1 MLFQKTLSGLG
12 LLAGLASAAP
22 SLRRRQAP
30 GALNVVYWGQN
41 GGGTIENNDLSAY
54 CTATSDIDVIVLSS
68 LWQWG
73 NGATA
78 MGGSFGQSCVVSSSG
93 EPQNCD
99 ALTSAITTCK
109 NVGVKIILSI
119 GGAAA
124 YSSFTTADAASAAG
138 QYVWNAYG
146 GGSGVTRPFGNN
158 IVDGFDLD
166 LEVNA
171 GYNQN
176 FVNFFNTLRSNF
188 ASDPNHE
195 YVITGAPQCPI
206 PEPNMGVII
215 QGVQFD
221 YLWIQFYNNN
231 NYTVPCSLGING
243 GAPFNYNNWTSFVA
257 TTPSKN
263 AKLFVGVPA
272 APDGANGGPSGAVY
286 YATPSQLAQIVS
298 EVKGDSN
305 FGGIMM
311 WSAGF
316 SDSNV
321 NNGCNYAQEAK
332 TILLTG
338 SPCSSG
344 PVSVSIPPVT
354 TPTSTSSSPG
364 SSQTPP
370 SGSGTVPQWGQ
381 CGGNGYTGP
390 TQCVSPYKCVATSE
404 WWSQCE

>member
-1 MLFQKTLSGLG
+1 MLFQKTLAGLG
-12 LLAGLASAAP
+12 LLASLASAAP
-22 SLRRRQAP
+22 SLRRRQDPA
-30 GALNVVYWGQN
+30 GLNVVYWGQN

-54 CTATSDIDVIVLSS
+54 CTATSDIDVLVLSS
-68 LWQWG
+68 LWQWS

-78 MGGSFGQSCVVSSSG
+78 MGGSFGQSCGVTSSG
-93 EPQNCD
+93 QPQNCD
-99 ALTSAITTCK
+99 ALVAAITKCK
-109 NVGVKIILSI
+109 NAGVKIILSI

-124 YSSFTTADAASAAG
+124 YSSFASADEASAAG

-166 LEVNA
+166 LELATGNE
-171 GYNQN
+171 Y
-176 FVNFFNTLRSNF
+176 FIPFLNTLRSNF
-188 ASDPNHE
+188 ASDPSHT

-206 PEPNMGVII
+206 PEPNMGIII

-243 GAPFNYNNWTSFVA
+243 GAPFNYNNWTSFVE

-272 APDGANGGPSGAVY
+272 SPLGANGSPTGSVY
-286 YATPSQLAQIVS
+286 YATPQQLAQIVA
-298 EVKGDSN
+298 EVKGNSN

-332 TILLTG
+332 NILLTG
-338 SPCSSG
+338 SPCASG
-344 PVSVSIPPVT
+344 PVTASLPPV
-354 TPTSTSSSPG
+354 PTSTSASSPPG
-364 SSQTPP
+364 SSSTPP
-370 SGSGTVPQWGQ
+370 SGSGSVPQWGQ
-381 CGGNGYTGP
+381 CGGDGYTGP

>member
-1 MLFQKTLSGLG
+1 MLFQTILSGLG
-12 LLAGLASAAP
+12 LLADFASAAP

-68 LWQWG
+68 LWQWS

-78 MGGSFGQSCVVSSSG
+78 MGGSFGQSCGVTSSG

-99 ALTSAITTCK
+99 ALTAAITKCK
-109 NVGVKIILSI
+109 AVGVKIILSI

-124 YSSFTTADAASAAG
+124 FSSFASADEASAAG

-158 IVDGFDLD
+158 IVDGYDLD
-166 LEVNA
+166 LEIKTGNE
-171 GYNQN
+171 Y
-176 FVNFFNTLRSNF
+176 FIPFLNTLRSNF
-188 ASDPNHE
+188 ASDPSHE

-206 PEPNMGVII
+206 PEPNMGIII
-215 QGVQFD
+215 QNVTFD

-243 GAPFNYNNWTSFVA
+243 GAPFNYNNWTSFVE

-272 APDGANGGPSGAVY
+272 GPDAANGSPTGAIY
-286 YATPSQLAQIVS
+286 YASPQQLAQIVT
-298 EVKGDSN
+298 EVKGNSN

-316 SDSNV
+316 SDANV

-332 TILLTG
+332 NILLTG

-344 PVSVSIPPVT
+344 PVTASLPPV
-354 TPTSTSSSPG
+354 PTSTSVSSPPG
-364 SSQTPP
+364 SSSTPP
-370 SGSGTVPQWGQ
+370 SGSGSVPQWGQ
-381 CGGNGYTGP
+381 CGGEGYTGP
-390 TQCVSPYKCVATSE
+390 TQCVSPYKCVVSSE
-404 WWSQCE
+404 WWSSCQ

>member
-1 MLFQKTLSGLG
+1 MLFQKTLFGLG
-12 LLAGLASAAP
+12 LLTSLASAAP
-22 SLRRRQAP
+22 SLRRRQSP

-54 CTATSDIDVIVLSS
+54 CTATSDIDVLVLSS
-68 LWQWG
+68 LWQWS

-78 MGGSFGQSCVVSSSG
+78 MGGSFGQSCDVSSSG

-99 ALTSAITTCK
+99 ALVSAITQCK
-109 NVGVKIILSI
+109 QAGVKIILSI

-124 YSSFTTADAASAAG
+124 YSSFASAAEASAAG

-166 LEVNA
+166 LEISTGNE
-171 GYNQN
+171 YFIPFLNQ
-176 FVNFFNTLRSNF
+176 LRSNF
-188 ASDPNHE
+188 ASDPNHS
-195 YVITGAPQCPI
+195 YVITGAP
-206 PEPNMGVII
+206 PNMGIII

-243 GAPFNYNNWTSFVA
+243 GAPFNYNNWTSFVE

-272 APDGANGGPSGAVY
+272 APDGANGSPSGAVY
-286 YATPSQLAQIVS
+286 YATPQQLATIVA
-298 EVKGDSN
+298 EVKGNSN

-332 TILLTG
+332 NILLTG

-344 PVSVSIPPVT
+344 PITASLPPV
-354 TPTSTSSSPG
+354 PTSTSASSPTG
-364 SSQTPP
+364 TSSTPP
-370 SGSGTVPQWGQ
+370 SGSGSVQQWGQ
-381 CGGNGYTGP
+381 CGGEGYTGP
-390 TQCVSPYKCVATSE
+390 TQCVSPYTCVATSE
-404 WWSQCE
+404 WWSSCQ

>member
-138 QYVWNAYG
+138 QYVWNA
-146 GGSGVTRPFGNN
+146 PFGNN